1 MQTGS
6 HVREIVEC
14 LRFVRE
20 SRERETSLQEVTF
33 EIEVRLCE
41 LMQRMLT
48 GPLTGQ
54 MFVPLP
60 AEFLSE
66 TEIEKS
72 LADQTTV

>member
-6 HVREIVEC
+6 HVLEIVEC

-48 GPLTGQ
+48 SPLTGQ

-66 TEIEKS
+66 TEIQKS